1 MLHLL
6 HKIIQKP
13 DDSAYPMAV
22 ELSKELRTTFAY
34 IIDVNHK
41 DFCPHF
47 LVATFLTPEYKR
59 MIKPE
64 HKPAIWKILEGNK
77 FILCKVHCKL
87 NFSC

>member
-22 ELSKELRTTFAY
+22 ELSKELRITFAY

-47 LVATFLTPEYKR
+47 LVATFLTPEYKW
-59 MIKPE
+59 MIKPQR
-64 HKPAIWKILEGNK
+64 KPAIRKFLEGNK
-77 FILCKVHCKL
+77 FILCKVYA
-87 NFSC
+87 N